1 MFITILYNIVDSLIQ
16 LNSDIIYIY
25 IKKEEKK
32 KKGKIRKRRNKKIKK
47 KKKKSIEIL
56 NIFFEHLILDISL
69 KFSFRKFV
77 VDFKASYS

>member
-47 KKKKSIEIL
+47 KKRNLKY
-56 NIFFEHLILDISL
+56 FFEHLILDISL

>member
-32 KKGKIRKRRNKKIKK
+32 KKGKIRKRRNKKKK
-47 KKKKSIEIL
+47 ETYRNFKY
-56 NIFFEHLILDISL
+56 FFEYLVLDISF
-69 KFSFRKFV
+69 KFSFCKFLV
-77 VDFKASYS
+77 GFKASYS

>member
-47 KKKKSIEIL
+47 KKEIYR
-56 NIFFEHLILDISL
+56 NFKYFFEHLILDISL

>member
-32 KKGKIRKRRNKKIKK
+32 KKGKIRKRRNKKKK
-47 KKKKSIEIL
+47 EIYR
-56 NIFFEHLILDISL
+56 NFKYFFEHI
-69 KFSFRKFV
+69 
-77 VDFKASYS
+77 

>member
-32 KKGKIRKRRNKKIKK
+32 KKGKIRKRRNKK
-47 KKKKSIEIL
+47 KKKSIEIL
-56 NIFFEHLILDISL
+56 NIFLNI
-69 KFSFRKFV
+69 
-77 VDFKASYS
+77 YSS